1 MFVSFFMKHLLSTE
15 GVWILENC
23 LLPGSI
29 VPQKQFNLHN
39 LYSDNLISQLD
50 LSLKQEKSKVKIGPW
65 LFCSLK
71 SLHIETQYLTQVNRS
86 LDIVTVTFSH
96 NFISISWEKKKLL
109 TSDIEELESLP
120 FFSPVTFCFIKH
132 RINLIKSVSIVELPT
147 GISMKNLQQQFVSSL
162 KLKSDAVYKII
173 LTAS

>member
-1 MFVSFFMKHLLSTE
+1 MKHLLSTE

-86 LDIVTVTFSH
+86 LDIVTVIFSH
-96 NFISISWEKKKLL
+96 IVNIWHWRAGVFA
-109 TSDIEELESLP
+109 P
-120 FFSPVTFCFIKH
+120 FSPVTFCFIKH

>member
-1 MFVSFFMKHLLSTE
+1 MKHLLSTE

-65 LFCSLK
+65 LFCSLESSYWNTIVNTSK
-71 SLHIETQYLTQVNRS
+71 QEFGHSHSHIFTQFHKHFLR
-86 LDIVTVTFSH
+86 
-96 NFISISWEKKKLL
+96 EKKIVNIWHWRAGVFAL
-109 TSDIEELESLP
+109 
-120 FFSPVTFCFIKH
+120 FSPVTFCFIKH